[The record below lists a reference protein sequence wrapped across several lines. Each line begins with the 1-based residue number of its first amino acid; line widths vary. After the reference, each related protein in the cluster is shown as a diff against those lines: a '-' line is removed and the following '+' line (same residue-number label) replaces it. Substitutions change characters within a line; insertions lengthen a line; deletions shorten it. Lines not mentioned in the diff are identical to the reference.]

1 MWVST
6 DLCQALTEK
15 CALGSFPAFN
25 RKCRMK
31 KTDLYITKFCCLTSG
46 VCDVVFLTW
55 ERLEQDDIRNKL
67 GNLKI
72 NSLKKD
78 KI

>member
-1 MWVST
+1 MAG

-15 CALGSFPAFN
+15 CALGSFLAIN

-46 VCDVVFLTW
+46 VSNFVF
-55 ERLEQDDIRNKL
+55 
-67 GNLKI
+67 
-72 NSLKKD
+72 
-78 KI
+78 